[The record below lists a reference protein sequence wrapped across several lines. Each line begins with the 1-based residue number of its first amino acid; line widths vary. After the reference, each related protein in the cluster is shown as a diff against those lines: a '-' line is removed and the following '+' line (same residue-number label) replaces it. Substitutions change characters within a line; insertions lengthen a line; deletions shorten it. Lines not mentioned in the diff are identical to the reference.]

1 MSTRHA
7 ITHLICLLLSITSC
21 FTICSCNEDKDEPVK
36 MLKVFNQSTPFIA
49 EKKDSSVI
57 SLPHGV
63 TEKYAICNSEEDLRK
78 SIPQELDAYYSTAYN
93 VDFEKYSII
102 VCIFRIYYPLI
113 KVDTQIR
120 VSGENSYDF
129 VRNLMVKDSTG
140 EKAYNVFYYVVTEK
154 IKSDSQIRSL
164 QSVAFQ

>member
-1 MSTRHA
+1 
-7 ITHLICLLLSITSC
+7 
-21 FTICSCNEDKDEPVK
+21 
-36 MLKVFNQSTPFIA
+36 MLKVFDQSTPFIA
-49 EKKDSSVI
+49 TKDSSSFI
-57 SLPHGV
+57 SLPHGA
-63 TEKYAICNSEEDLRK
+63 TEKYAICNNKEDLRR
-78 SIPQELDAYYSTAYN
+78 SIPKELDAYYSTAHN

-113 KVDTQIR
+113 KLNTQIK

-164 QSVAFQ
+164 QSVDFQ